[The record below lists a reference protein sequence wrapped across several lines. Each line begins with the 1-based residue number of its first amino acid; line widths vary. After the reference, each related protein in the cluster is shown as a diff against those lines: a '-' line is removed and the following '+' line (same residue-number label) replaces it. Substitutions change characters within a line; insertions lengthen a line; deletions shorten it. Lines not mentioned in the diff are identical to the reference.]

1 MVRIAVRSTIP
12 NRRSNPWIKLG
23 WSEQRGAAATLL
35 VVDSIGFDEVKGG
48 KTTIGISFVDESH
61 SRRVGITKRSCQ
73 LPLGPRDVVI
83 ETAGGVSGRVGI
95 LSFMDLNGEAA
106 VGSG

>member
-23 WSEQRGAAATLL
+23 LSEQRGAPATLL
-35 VVDSIGFDEVKGG
+35 IVDSIGFDEIKGG
-48 KTTIGISFVDESH
+48 KTTVGVSFIDERH
-61 SRRVGITKRSCQ
+61 LRVNIAECSRQ

-83 ETAGGVSGRVGI
+83 ETARDVSGRVGI